1 MATTLDRNYWNNR
14 YRNAETSW
22 DIGYASPPLTNYFDQ
37 LTDKNKRILIPG
49 CGNAYEVAYLLEKG
63 FQHNTVIDIAP
74 ELTAVL
80 AKKFEPHVGK
90 ELTIITGDFF
100 EHQGVYDIIIEQTFF
115 CALDPSL
122 RSQYVDKMFSLLA
135 PGGKLVGVLFNRAF
149 EGGPPFGG
157 SKEEYEQLFASTFSR
172 RSMEPCYNSIPPR
185 KDAELFIRM
194 EK

>member
-1 MATTLDRNYWNNR
+1 MATTLDSNYWNNR
-14 YRNAETSW
+14 YRNAETGW

-63 FQHNTVIDIAP
+63 FQHITVIDIAP

-122 RSQYVDKMFSLLA
+122 RSQYVDKIFSLLA

-157 SKEEYEQLFASTFSR
+157 SKEEYEQLFASTFSQ

>member
-1 MATTLDRNYWNNR
+1 MSSKLDSQYWNDR
-14 YRNAETSW
+14 YRNAETGW

-49 CGNAYEVAYLLEKG
+49 CGNGYEVAYLLEKG
-63 FQHNTVIDIAP
+63 FQHITVIDIAP
-74 ELTAVL
+74 ELTAIL
-80 AKKFEPHVGK
+80 AKKYAPNVGK

-100 EHQGVYDIIIEQTFF
+100 EHRGNYDIIIEQTFF
-115 CALDPSL
+115 CALNPSL
-122 RSQYVDKMFSLLA
+122 RTQYVEKMFDLLA

-157 SKEEYEQLFASTFSR
+157 SREEYENLFAKTFSR
-172 RSMEPCYNSIPPR
+172 RSIEPCYNSIPPR
-185 KDAELFIRM
+185 RDVELFIRM